1 MRNDYFSLNPA
12 QQRQV
17 IEQTAAKLNLPVQ
30 AVEKDLWV
38 TAILQVL
45 FTLPCAHG
53 LVFKGGTSISKVWNA
68 INRFSED
75 IDLAI
80 DRSLF
85 DLDGELT
92 KKQVKKLR
100 KVSSMFV
107 REELFG
113 QLCEA
118 IASTPLYGLCEI
130 EAQPD
135 GVGDSTYPEPRI
147 IYVKYASLFS
157 DKIDYI
163 LPVVKIEAGARSLLE
178 PTLNVAI
185 KSLVDVA
192 LPSITT
198 SLVDVEVRT
207 AVAEKTFLEKCFLLH
222 ELFSRGVAVSAN
234 RRSRHLYDL
243 HMMMRKGIDKRAVSD
258 DELWNT
264 IHHHRSTLTSIS
276 GVDYTPD
283 IRSRIVLTPPAECV
297 EDWKSDY
304 QAMQGSMIYNNPP
317 SFEELLQSM
326 AELEMAFKI
335 SLFFC

>member
-30 AVEKDLWV
+30 AIEKDLWV

-107 REELFG
+107 REVLFG

-264 IHHHRSTLTSIS
+264 ILHHRSTLTSIS

-326 AELEMAFKI
+326 AELEMAFKNQ
-335 SLFFC
+335 F

>member
-1 MRNDYFSLNPA
+1 MRNDYFTLNPV
-12 QQRQV
+12 QQRLV

-30 AVEKDLWV
+30 AIEKDLWV

-45 FTLPCAHG
+45 FTLPCARD

-147 IYVKYASLFS
+147 IYVKYTSLFS

-207 AVAEKTFLEKCFLLH
+207 AIAEKTFLEKCFLLH

-243 HMMMRKGIDKRAVSD
+243 HMMMRKGIGKRAVSD

-326 AELEMAFKI
+326 AELEMAFKKQ
-335 SLFFC
+335 F

>member
-12 QQRQV
+12 QQRLV

-30 AVEKDLWV
+30 AIEKDLWV

-243 HMMMRKGIDKRAVSD
+243 HMMMRKGIGKRAVSD

-283 IRSRIVLTPPAECV
+283 IRSRIVLTPSAECV

-326 AELEMAFKI
+326 AELEMAFKKQ
-335 SLFFC
+335 F

>member
-1 MRNDYFSLNPA
+1 MQNNYFSLNPA
-12 QQRQV
+12 QQRLV

-30 AVEKDLWV
+30 AIEKDLWV

-100 KVSSMFV
+100 KESSMFV

-283 IRSRIVLTPPAECV
+283 IRSRIVLMPPAECV

-317 SFEELLQSM
+317 SFEKLLQSM
-326 AELEMAFKI
+326 AELEMAFKKQ
-335 SLFFC
+335 F

>member
-1 MRNDYFSLNPA
+1 MQNNYFSLNPV

-30 AVEKDLWV
+30 AIEKDLWV

-326 AELEMAFKI
+326 AELEMAFKKQ
-335 SLFFC
+335 F

>member
-12 QQRQV
+12 QQRLV

-30 AVEKDLWV
+30 AIEKDLWV

-45 FTLPCAHG
+45 FTLPRAHG

-185 KSLVDVA
+185 KSLVDAA

-326 AELEMAFKI
+326 AELEMAFKKQ
-335 SLFFC
+335 F

>member
-1 MRNDYFSLNPA
+1 MRNDYFSLNAA
-12 QQRQV
+12 QQRLV

-30 AVEKDLWV
+30 AIEKDLWV

-45 FTLPCAHG
+45 FTLPCAQG

-243 HMMMRKGIDKRAVSD
+243 HMMMRKR
-258 DELWNT
+258 
-264 IHHHRSTLTSIS
+264 HR
-276 GVDYTPD
+276 
-283 IRSRIVLTPPAECV
+283 
-297 EDWKSDY
+297 
-304 QAMQGSMIYNNPP
+304 
-317 SFEELLQSM
+317 
-326 AELEMAFKI
+326 
-335 SLFFC
+335 

>member
-1 MRNDYFSLNPA
+1 MRNDYFSLNAA
-12 QQRQV
+12 QQRLV

-30 AVEKDLWV
+30 AIEKDLWV

-100 KVSSMFV
+100 KESSMFV

-326 AELEMAFKI
+326 AELEMAFKKQ
-335 SLFFC
+335 F

>member
-1 MRNDYFSLNPA
+1 MQNNYFSLNPA

-30 AVEKDLWV
+30 AIEKDLWV

-107 REELFG
+107 REELCG

-135 GVGDSTYPEPRI
+135 GVGDSTYPEP
-147 IYVKYASLFS
+147 
-157 DKIDYI
+157 
-163 LPVVKIEAGARSLLE
+163 
-178 PTLNVAI
+178 
-185 KSLVDVA
+185 
-192 LPSITT
+192 
-198 SLVDVEVRT
+198 
-207 AVAEKTFLEKCFLLH
+207 
-222 ELFSRGVAVSAN
+222 
-234 RRSRHLYDL
+234 
-243 HMMMRKGIDKRAVSD
+243 
-258 DELWNT
+258 
-264 IHHHRSTLTSIS
+264 
-276 GVDYTPD
+276 
-283 IRSRIVLTPPAECV
+283 
-297 EDWKSDY
+297 
-304 QAMQGSMIYNNPP
+304 
-317 SFEELLQSM
+317 
-326 AELEMAFKI
+326 
-335 SLFFC
+335 

>member
-1 MRNDYFSLNPA
+1 MQNNYFSLNPA

-30 AVEKDLWV
+30 AIEKDLWV

-326 AELEMAFKI
+326 AELEMAFKNQ
-335 SLFFC
+335 F

>member
-1 MRNDYFSLNPA
+1 MQNNYFSLNAA

-30 AVEKDLWV
+30 AIEKDLWV

-45 FTLPCAHG
+45 FTLPCAHGHG

-222 ELFSRGVAVSAN
+222 ELFSKGVAVSAN

-243 HMMMRKGIDKRAVSD
+243 HMMMRKGIDKRAVSE

-326 AELEMAFKI
+326 AELEMAFKKQ
-335 SLFFC
+335 F

>member
-1 MRNDYFSLNPA
+1 MQNNYFSLNPA

-222 ELFSRGVAVSAN
+222 ELFSKGVAVSAN

-326 AELEMAFKI
+326 AELEMAFKNP
-335 SLFFC
+335 F

>member
-12 QQRQV
+12 QQRLV

-30 AVEKDLWV
+30 AIEKDLWV

-68 INRFSED
+68 ISRFSED

-185 KSLVDVA
+185 KSLVDA
-192 LPSITT
+192 TLPSITT

-317 SFEELLQSM
+317 SFEELLQNM
-326 AELEMAFKI
+326 AELEMAFKKQ
-335 SLFFC
+335 F

>member
-1 MRNDYFSLNPA
+1 MQNNYFSLNPV

-30 AVEKDLWV
+30 AIEKDLWV

-45 FTLPCAHG
+45 LTLPCAHG

-326 AELEMAFKI
+326 AELEMAFKKQ
-335 SLFFC
+335 F

>member
-1 MRNDYFSLNPA
+1 MRNDYFSLNAA
-12 QQRQV
+12 QQRLV

-30 AVEKDLWV
+30 AIEKDLWV

-243 HMMMRKGIDKRAVSD
+243 HMMMRKGIGKRAVSD

-326 AELEMAFKI
+326 AELEMAFKKQ
-335 SLFFC
+335 F

>member
-1 MRNDYFSLNPA
+1 MRNDYFSLNAA
-12 QQRQV
+12 QQRLV

-30 AVEKDLWV
+30 AIEKDLWV

-53 LVFKGGTSISKVWNA
+53 FVFKGGTSISKVWNA

-135 GVGDSTYPEPRI
+135 GVGDSTYPELRI

-243 HMMMRKGIDKRAVSD
+243 HMMMRKGIGKRAVSY

-283 IRSRIVLTPPAECV
+283 IRSRIVLMPPAECV

-326 AELEMAFKI
+326 AELEMAFKKQ
-335 SLFFC
+335 F

>member
-1 MRNDYFSLNPA
+1 MQNNYFSLNAA

-30 AVEKDLWV
+30 AIEKDLWV

-147 IYVKYASLFS
+147 IYVKYASQFS

-317 SFEELLQSM
+317 SFQELLQSM
-326 AELEMAFKI
+326 AELEMAFKKQ
-335 SLFFC
+335 F

>member
-1 MRNDYFSLNPA
+1 MQNNYFSLNAA

-30 AVEKDLWV
+30 AIEKDLWV

-222 ELFSRGVAVSAN
+222 ELFSRGVAMSAN

-326 AELEMAFKI
+326 AELEMAFKNQ
-335 SLFFC
+335 F

>member
-1 MRNDYFSLNPA
+1 MQNNYFSLNAA

-30 AVEKDLWV
+30 AIEKDLWV

-107 REELFG
+107 REVLFG

-264 IHHHRSTLTSIS
+264 ILHHRSTLTSIS

-326 AELEMAFKI
+326 AELEMAFKKQ
-335 SLFFC
+335 F

>member
-1 MRNDYFSLNPA
+1 MQNNYFSLNPV

-30 AVEKDLWV
+30 AIEKDLWV

-107 REELFG
+107 REELCG

-147 IYVKYASLFS
+147 IYVKYASQFS

-163 LPVVKIEAGARSLLE
+163 LPVVKIEASARSLLE

-222 ELFSRGVAVSAN
+222 ELFSKGVAVSAN

-326 AELEMAFKI
+326 AELEMAFKKQ
-335 SLFFC
+335 F

>member
-1 MRNDYFSLNPA
+1 MQNNYFSLNPV

-30 AVEKDLWV
+30 AIEKDLWV

-147 IYVKYASLFS
+147 IYVKYASQFS

-326 AELEMAFKI
+326 AELEMAFKNQ
-335 SLFFC
+335 F

>member
-1 MRNDYFSLNPA
+1 MQNNYFSLNPV

-30 AVEKDLWV
+30 AIEKDLWE

-326 AELEMAFKI
+326 AELEMAFKKQ
-335 SLFFC
+335 F

>member
-1 MRNDYFSLNPA
+1 MQNNYFSLNPV

-30 AVEKDLWV
+30 AIEKDLWV

-147 IYVKYASLFS
+147 IYVKYASQFS

-222 ELFSRGVAVSAN
+222 ELFSKGVAVSAN

-326 AELEMAFKI
+326 AELEMAFKKQ
-335 SLFFC
+335 F

>member
-1 MRNDYFSLNPA
+1 MRNDYFSLNAA
-12 QQRQV
+12 QQRLV

-30 AVEKDLWV
+30 AIEKDLWV

-45 FTLPCAHG
+45 FTLPCAYG

-317 SFEELLQSM
+317 SFEELLRSM
-326 AELEMAFKI
+326 AELEMAFKKQ
-335 SLFFC
+335 F

>member
-1 MRNDYFSLNPA
+1 MQNNYFSLNAA

-30 AVEKDLWV
+30 AIEKDLWV

-113 QLCEA
+113 QLCEE

-147 IYVKYASLFS
+147 IYVKYASQFS

-326 AELEMAFKI
+326 AELEMAFKKQ
-335 SLFFC
+335 F

>member
-1 MRNDYFSLNPA
+1 MRNDYFSLNAA
-12 QQRQV
+12 QQRLV

-30 AVEKDLWV
+30 AIEKDLWV

-45 FTLPCAHG
+45 FTLPCAQG

-147 IYVKYASLFS
+147 IYVKYASMFS

-222 ELFSRGVAVSAN
+222 ELFSRGVAVFAN

-297 EDWKSDY
+297 EDWKSEY
-304 QAMQGSMIYNNPP
+304 PAMQGSMIYNNPP

-326 AELEMAFKI
+326 AELEMAFKKQ
-335 SLFFC
+335 F

>member
-1 MRNDYFSLNPA
+1 MRNDYFSLNAA
-12 QQRQV
+12 QQRLV

-30 AVEKDLWV
+30 AIEKDLWV

-276 GVDYTPD
+276 GVDYTLD
-283 IRSRIVLTPPAECV
+283 IRSRIVLTPLAECV
-297 EDWKSDY
+297 EDWKIDY

-326 AELEMAFKI
+326 AELEMAFKKQ
-335 SLFFC
+335 F

>member
-1 MRNDYFSLNPA
+1 MQNNYFSLNAA

-30 AVEKDLWV
+30 AIEKDLWV
-38 TAILQVL
+38 TAILQVV

-147 IYVKYASLFS
+147 IYVKYASQFS

-326 AELEMAFKI
+326 AELEMAFKKQ
-335 SLFFC
+335 F

>member
-1 MRNDYFSLNPA
+1 MQNNYFSLNAA

-30 AVEKDLWV
+30 AIEKDLWV

-178 PTLNVAI
+178 PTQNVAI

-326 AELEMAFKI
+326 AELEMEFKKQ
-335 SLFFC
+335 F

>member
-207 AVAEKTFLEKCFLLH
+207 AVAEKTFLKKCFLLH

-326 AELEMAFKI
+326 AELEMAFKKQ
-335 SLFFC
+335 F

>member
-1 MRNDYFSLNPA
+1 MRNDYFTLNPV
-12 QQRQV
+12 QQRLV

-30 AVEKDLWV
+30 AIEKDLWV

-45 FTLPCAHG
+45 FTLPCARD

-147 IYVKYASLFS
+147 IYVKYTSLFS

-207 AVAEKTFLEKCFLLH
+207 AIAEKTFLEKCFLLH

-258 DELWNT
+258 DELWNM

-326 AELEMAFKI
+326 AELEMAFKKQ
-335 SLFFC
+335 F

>member
-1 MRNDYFSLNPA
+1 MRNDYFSLNAA
-12 QQRQV
+12 QQRLV

-30 AVEKDLWV
+30 AIEKDLWV

-243 HMMMRKGIDKRAVSD
+243 HMMMRKGIGKRAVSD

-276 GVDYTPD
+276 GVDYTPY

-326 AELEMAFKI
+326 AELEMAFKKQ
-335 SLFFC
+335 F

>member
-12 QQRQV
+12 QQRLV

-30 AVEKDLWV
+30 AIEKDLWV

-68 INRFSED
+68 ISRFSED

-118 IASTPLYGLCEI
+118 IASTPLYGLREI

-304 QAMQGSMIYNNPP
+304 QAMQGLMIYNNPP
-317 SFEELLQSM
+317 SFEELLKSM
-326 AELEMAFKI
+326 TELEMAFKKQ
-335 SLFFC
+335 F

>member
-1 MRNDYFSLNPA
+1 MRYDYFSLNPA
-12 QQRQV
+12 QQRLV

-30 AVEKDLWV
+30 AIEKDLWV

-100 KVSSMFV
+100 KESSMFV

-326 AELEMAFKI
+326 AELEMEFKKQ
-335 SLFFC
+335 F

>member
-107 REELFG
+107 REELCG

-147 IYVKYASLFS
+147 IYVKYASQFS

-222 ELFSRGVAVSAN
+222 ELFSKGVAVSAN

-326 AELEMAFKI
+326 AELEMAFKKQ
-335 SLFFC
+335 F

>member
-1 MRNDYFSLNPA
+1 MQNNYFSLNPA

-30 AVEKDLWV
+30 AIEKDLWV

-147 IYVKYASLFS
+147 IYVKYASQFS

-222 ELFSRGVAVSAN
+222 ELFSKGVAVSAN

-326 AELEMAFKI
+326 AELEMAFKNQ
-335 SLFFC
+335 F

>member
-12 QQRQV
+12 QQRLV

-30 AVEKDLWV
+30 AIEKDLWV

-297 EDWKSDY
+297 EDWKIDY

-326 AELEMAFKI
+326 AELEMAFKKQ
-335 SLFFC
+335 F

>member
-1 MRNDYFSLNPA
+1 MRNDYFSLNAA
-12 QQRQV
+12 QQRLV

-30 AVEKDLWV
+30 AIEKDLWV

-45 FTLPCAHG
+45 FALPCAYG

-317 SFEELLQSM
+317 SFEELLRSM
-326 AELEMAFKI
+326 AELEMAFKKQ
-335 SLFFC
+335 F

>member
-1 MRNDYFSLNPA
+1 MQNNYFSLNAA

-30 AVEKDLWV
+30 AIEKDLWV

-222 ELFSRGVAVSAN
+222 ELFSRGVAMSAN

-317 SFEELLQSM
+317 SFQELLQSM
-326 AELEMAFKI
+326 AELEMAFKNQ
-335 SLFFC
+335 F